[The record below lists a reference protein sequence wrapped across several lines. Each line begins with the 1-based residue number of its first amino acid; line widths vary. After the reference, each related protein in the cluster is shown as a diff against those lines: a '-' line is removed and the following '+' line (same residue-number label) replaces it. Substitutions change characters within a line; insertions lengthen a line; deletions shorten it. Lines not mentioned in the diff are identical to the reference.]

1 LGGGIMAIVDTLTK
15 YEFVERFLEIR
26 PDNFSREGLEALYDD
41 LEDLSEGMGEAI
53 EFDPIAICC
62 DYTEYDSIEE
72 AIEDYPSVENFAH
85 LDDLT
90 DVLKLE
96 NGKLVVRN
104 F

>member
-1 LGGGIMAIVDTLTK
+1 
-15 YEFVERFLEIR
+15 
-26 PDNFSREGLEALYDD
+26 

>member
-1 LGGGIMAIVDTLTK
+1 MAIVDTLTK

>member
-1 LGGGIMAIVDTLTK
+1 MAIVDTLTK
-15 YEFVERFLEIR
+15 SEFVRRFLEIR

-41 LEDLSEGMGEAI
+41 LEELSEGMGEAI

-72 AIEDYPSVENFAH
+72 AIEDYPSVENFDH

>member
-1 LGGGIMAIVDTLTK
+1 MAIVDTLSK
-15 YEFVERFLEIR
+15 SEFVTRFVEIR

-41 LEDLSEGMGEAI
+41 LDELSEGMGEPI

-62 DYTEYDSIEE
+62 DYTEYDSIDE
-72 AIEDYPSVENFAH
+72 AIEDYPSVESFDH

-90 DVLKLE
+90 DVLKLDD
-96 NGKLVVRN
+96 GKLVVKN

>member
-1 LGGGIMAIVDTLTK
+1 MAIVDTLTK
-15 YEFVERFLEIR
+15 DEFIRRFLEIR
-26 PDNFSREGLEALYDD
+26 PENFSVYGLEALYDE
-41 LEDLSEGMGEAI
+41 LEELSEGLGENI

-72 AIEDYPSVENFAH
+72 AIEDYPSVENFDH

>member
-1 LGGGIMAIVDTLTK
+1 MAIVDTLTK
-15 YEFVERFLEIR
+15 SEFVRRFLEIR
-26 PDNFSREGLEALYDD
+26 PDNISREGLEALYDD
-41 LEDLSEGMGEAI
+41 LEELSEGMGEAI

-62 DYTEYDSIEE
+62 DYTEYDSIKE
-72 AIEDYPSVENFAH
+72 AIEDYPSVENFDH